1 MGYFEKLQQYYKSE
15 QADKDVKRF
24 ERQAKNSFIST
35 AVIIGIVFLLI
46 IVLVVIGGIQ
56 SLIG

>member
-1 MGYFEKLQQYYKSE
+1 MGYFEKLQEYYRSE

-24 ERQAKNSFIST
+24 ERQAKNTFIST
-35 AVIIGIVFLLI
+35 AVIIGVVFLLI

-56 SLIG
+56 SLFR

>member
-24 ERQAKNSFIST
+24 ERQAKNSLFST

>member
-15 QADKDVKRF
+15 QADKDIKRF